1 MISNLKEK
9 NKINIPLICIVTDY
23 APHRTWINKNV
34 DAYIVAD
41 DKMNLEMVT
50 VGDCIDNFKM
60 KGKVAIIND
69 GKVIGFEEGEQK
81 NG

>member
-1 MISNLKEK
+1 M
-9 NKINIPLICIVTDY
+9 VM
-23 APHRTWINKNV
+23 
-34 DAYIVAD
+34 

-50 VGDCIDNFKM
+50 VGDCIDNFNM
-60 KGKVAIIND
+60 KGKVTVIND